1 MTELREEVITT
12 VLLHPAPTPS
22 PARKP
27 PPPPQPSR
35 SHAADAGPPA
45 PASSTAAALTVT
57 AQPHQLQRLTT
68 EEIAARLHS
77 RGTGSRNVQPGWA
90 DTFSCQFLESVA
102 KLLQLSCLSLPRP
115 LSSLYPSL
123 ISPLSLSVNH
133 RLWKQARGM
142 GNAESSLVG
151 VYGGPHAAEVDFS
164 AFWGTRT
171 FSEAIKIIE
180 IRDETAGPRQNVC
193 SARPGWI
200 RLQFNPIWR
209 RG

>member
-1 MTELREEVITT
+1 LYRREVEEEEEVVTATAETQTDIISSEGESFEMTELREEVITT

-77 RGTGSRNVQPGWA
+77 RGTGSRNVQPG
-90 DTFSCQFLESVA
+90 
-102 KLLQLSCLSLPRP
+102 
-115 LSSLYPSL
+115 
-123 ISPLSLSVNH
+123 
-133 RLWKQARGM
+133 
-142 GNAESSLVG
+142 
-151 VYGGPHAAEVDFS
+151 
-164 AFWGTRT
+164 
-171 FSEAIKIIE
+171 
-180 IRDETAGPRQNVC
+180 
-193 SARPGWI
+193 
-200 RLQFNPIWR
+200 
-209 RG
+209 